1 MLSRAFVLVLMTAS
15 VVAAQ
20 QTPARPGTI
29 AHATSGSTRQ
39 DGFFPIYFDDRTGKL
54 QLEVPRLGQDF
65 LYLNSLSTGLGSN
78 DLGLDRGTIGDEA
91 VVRFERHGPRLFL
104 VRRNLGF
111 RATSGTPELARS
123 VEESFASSVLA
134 SFPILVEENG
144 HYLIDVTDFFLQ
156 DMFNV
161 RATIQRAQQGT
172 FRLDRNRSAIY
183 PGRTKAFP
191 KNTEVE
197 ALLTFESDAPG
208 REITRHTPDAR
219 SLTLRQHHSLVEL
232 PDDNYKP
239 RAFDPRVG
247 VNPVTF
253 YDFSRPFNLQ
263 PEMRWIAR
271 WRLQK
276 KNPQAAMS
284 EPVKPIVYY
293 LDPAV
298 PEPYRTAFRDGA
310 RWWNKVFEAAGF
322 INAFQVADLPTD
334 ADPMDARYAVVQWVH
349 RSDPGFSIGPSFVD
363 PRTGEIIKAAVK
375 MDTYRSMTDYNI
387 FAGLL
392 PALGERAP
400 DGSEFTMARRRQHV
414 AHEIGHTLGLAHN
427 FIAHAYGRASVMDYP
442 GPLVTLRNDG
452 TLDVSQAYR
461 TGPGS
466 YDSLA
471 IRYAYTEFPNENAER
486 AGLAAIVN
494 EGIQRGIRFL
504 ADRDVGAGTIP
515 EVTQWLNGADAVAE
529 LQRVSAVRKVLLD
542 KFNETAIRPGEP
554 MWMLNER
561 LVPVYLHHRYA
572 LDAATKAIGGME
584 YTYALRGDNQ
594 APTRVV
600 PADKQR
606 AALREL
612 AAALQP
618 DALAIPTRI
627 VEMIPP
633 SPYGYGSDAW
643 SFGSPAGVA
652 FDPLAVARALSSFI
666 ADGVLHPQRMAR
678 VISFHA
684 RNTGSPSP
692 DEVVRAL
699 TDATFSGAEA
709 NPYHAALR
717 RVAQRAVVDALLL
730 LASDQRSTPDARA
743 VAEQHLARLADAL
756 ATSQTATAT
765 LAVRDIRNWL
775 ERRVPP
781 PPRSSNI
788 PLPPGT
794 PIGN

>member
-1 MLSRAFVLVLMTAS
+1 MLARAFALVLMTAS
-15 VVAAQ
+15 ALSAQ
-20 QTPARPGTI
+20 QNANRPVTI
-29 AHATSGSTRQ
+29 AQATAGLTRQ
-39 DGFFPIYFDDRTGKL
+39 DGFFPIYFDERTGKL
-54 QLEVPRLGQDF
+54 QMEVGRLDQDF

-91 VVRFERHGPRLFL
+91 VVRFERQGARLFL

-134 SFPILVEENG
+134 SFPIAAEEG
-144 HYLIDVTDFFLQ
+144 GRYLIDVTDFFLQ

-161 RATIQRAQQGT
+161 RGTIQRAQQGT

-183 PGRTKAFP
+183 SSRTKSFP
-191 KNTEVE
+191 KNTEIE

-208 REITRHTPDAR
+208 REVARHTPDGRA
-219 SLTLRQHHSLVEL
+219 LTLRQHHSLVEL

-253 YDFSRPFNLQ
+253 YDFSRPFNLD
-263 PEMRWIAR
+263 PELRWIAR

-276 KNPQAAMS
+276 KNPRAAMS

-298 PEPYRTAFRDGA
+298 PEPYRSAFRDGA

-322 INAFQVADLPTD
+322 INAFQVEDLP
-334 ADPMDARYAVVQWVH
+334 AGVDPMDARYAVVQWVH
-349 RSDPGFSIGPSFVD
+349 RSDPGFSIGPSYVD

-375 MDTYRSMTDYNI
+375 MDTYRSITDYNI
-387 FAGLL
+387 FAGML
-392 PALGERAP
+392 PALGERAGDP
-400 DGSEFTMARRRQHV
+400 AAFTMARRRQHV

-427 FIAHAYGRASVMDYP
+427 FISHAYGRASVMDYP

-471 IRYAYTEFPNENAER
+471 IRYAYTEFASESAER
-486 AGLAAIVN
+486 TGLAAIVN
-494 EGIQRGIRFL
+494 EGIQKGIRFL
-504 ADRDVGAGTIP
+504 TDRDIGAGTVP

-529 LQRVSAVRKVLLD
+529 LQRVAGVRKVLLE
-542 KFNETAIRPGEP
+542 KFNETAIQPGEP
-554 MWMLNER
+554 MWLLNER

-572 LDAATKAIGGME
+572 LDAATKAVGGME

-600 PADKQR
+600 AGDKQR

-618 DALAIPTRI
+618 AALAIPPRV

-633 SPYGYGSDAW
+633 PPYGYGADAW

-652 FDPLAVARALSSFI
+652 FDPLAVARALASFI
-666 ADGVLHPQRMAR
+666 ADGVLNPQRMAR

-684 RNTGSPSP
+684 RNAGTPSP
-692 DEVVRAL
+692 DEVVRTL
-699 TDATFSGAEA
+699 IDATFTAPESNAY
-709 NPYHAALR
+709 NAALQ
-717 RVAQRAVVDALLL
+717 RVAQRAVVDALLT
-730 LASDQRSTPDARA
+730 LASDARSTPDARA

-756 ATSQTATAT
+756 AASQTATAT

-775 ERRVPP
+775 ERRIAPP
-781 PPRSSNI
+781 ARSSNI
-788 PLPPGT
+788 SLPPGT